1 MLFSGYVVQS
11 RHNNMPADPR
21 ALHLHAILCS
31 EALVQMRNLDRYLLR
46 EMFVPFMI
54 GQAAIVLLLTGSVLY
69 NNADVILVNR
79 VPLQFVVRMV
89 LYFIPFLVHMT
100 MPVAM
105 AVGASLAVSKLAA
118 GSEITV
124 MRASG
129 ISLTRIFAPIIALGL
144 LISVGDFF
152 FGEYAVPAASE
163 RFQEVLNEIPT
174 HLPTIQPQSGVWIT
188 ASDQSYVIFVRTI
201 TQHPGYLGLSGVE
214 IASSPSAAY
223 NKEADSLV
231 IFAREGT
238 YANGVWTLKDYGA
251 FHHGEN
257 NADWQKI
264 PQTPDGVFRLNI
276 SVDPQVFQKGFLLQ
290 LPMWKM
296 AGSTTRT
303 FSQLKDTVAHNQLE
317 HINDVFLLLDYYFK
331 LSIPFSC
338 LAMAVCCPPMALK
351 FARGG
356 GFMGTLLSICLDFVY
371 WNTMLLMRILGSPSG
386 AAQTAI
392 LPPLA
397 AAWGQNVLFSL
408 LGIWVMRRSD

>member
-1 MLFSGYVVQS
+1 
-11 RHNNMPADPR
+11 
-21 ALHLHAILCS
+21 
-31 EALVQMRNLDRYLLR
+31 MRNLDRYLLR

-69 NNADVILVNR
+69 NNADVLLVNR
-79 VPLQFVVRMV
+79 VPMQFVVRMV
-89 LYFIPFLVHMT
+89 LYFIPFLIHMT

-124 MRASG
+124 MRAAG
-129 ISLTRIFAPIIALGL
+129 IPLVRIFAPIVCLGL
-144 LISVGDFF
+144 VMSVADFF
-152 FGEYAVPAASE
+152 FGEYAVPAASD

-174 HLPTIQPQSGVWIT
+174 HLPAIQPQNGVWIT

-201 TQHPGYLGLSGVE
+201 TQHPGYLGLHGVE
-214 IASSPSAAY
+214 IASSPAAAF
-223 NKEADSLV
+223 NKETDSLV
-231 IFAREGT
+231 IFAKDGT
-238 YANGVWTLKDYGA
+238 YANGVWTLSNYGA
-251 FHHGEN
+251 FHHGDDD
-257 NADWQKI
+257 ADWQKI
-264 PQTPDGVFRLNI
+264 PQTKDGTFRLNI

-303 FSQLKDTVAHNQLE
+303 FLQLRDTIEHNRKE
-317 HINDVFLLLDYYFK
+317 GIYDVFLLLDYYFK

-338 LAMAVCCPPMALK
+338 LAMAICCPPMALR

-356 GFMGTLLSICLDFVY
+356 GFMGTLLSICLVFVY

-386 AAQTAI
+386 ASQTA
-392 LPPLA
+392 LLA
-397 AAWGQNVLFSL
+397 PMPAAWGQNLIFLIAGLWVLKKSE
-408 LGIWVMRRSD
+408 